1 MKENAL
7 ELKKKIS
14 GLSDDELLEMVTTNA
29 GNYREEALNFAKA
42 ELTARGIELS
52 TETESDSPAILED
65 DSDEPL
71 LDSQG
76 EMQRCLICAGLLRYG
91 TLVAEKEVTI
101 IFSDND
107 EERVVRV
114 SACSRC
120 GQISMRVGYEIDA
133 K

>member
-1 MKENAL
+1 VKEDSL
-7 ELKKKIS
+7 ELKKKIAA
-14 GLSDDELLEMVTTNA
+14 LSDDELVDMVTASA
-29 GNYREEALNFAKA
+29 GDYREPALNLAKA
-42 ELTARGIELS
+42 ELTARGINYAVEAEEGS
-52 TETESDSPAILED
+52 AEQIEADSE
-65 DSDEPL
+65 EPL
-71 LDSQG
+71 LDSHG
-76 EMQRCLICAGLLRYG
+76 EMQRCIVCGGLLRYG
-91 TLVAEKEVTI
+91 TLVGEKEVTI